1 MRPIPQWM
9 RPSTTTEDWRKSPIP
24 DARRARVAATR
35 RAAGAFARLLAD
47 MLSNEQTAQ
56 APGLLQPVDPR
67 AKVIGVAVLVVI
79 ATLFRSIEALAAL
92 YVVGIVLALLSR
104 VPGRRLVRVWLV
116 APLFS
121 VAILLPAV
129 LNVVTPGKSVLV
141 LHASDPVLSI
151 TDAGLVVAGRMI
163 LRVATCVSLV
173 LLLTATTRPE
183 RLFRGLRALGVPV
196 IFVTLLGMMERY
208 IWVLARAAEEIHLAK
223 VSRSISR
230 GSVRE
235 EQAWVAAGMGSLFR
249 RTRKLGNEVYLA
261 MISRGYT
268 GEVHLL
274 DER

>member
-9 RPSTTTEDWRKSPIP
+9 RPQTIDEDWLSSPVP
-24 DARRARVAATR
+24 DSRRARVGATR
-35 RAAGAFARLLAD
+35 RGAGAFARLLAD
-47 MLSNEQTAQ
+47 MLSNEQTASAQ
-56 APGLLQPVDPR
+56 GMLQRVDAR
-67 AKVIGVAVLVVI
+67 VKVIGTAALVVT
-79 ATLFRSIEALAAL
+79 ATLLHGIPALAAL
-92 YVVGIVLALLSR
+92 YCLGIVLALLSR
-104 VPGRRLVRVWLV
+104 IPVRRLARVWFI

-121 VAILLPAV
+121 AAILIPAV
-129 LNVVTPGKSVLV
+129 LNVVTPGKPVLI
-141 LHASDPVLSI
+141 LHASDPVLAI
-151 TDAGLVVAGRMI
+151 TDAGLLVAGRMI

-173 LLLTATTRPE
+173 MLLTATTRSE
-183 RLFRGLRALGVPV
+183 RLFKGLRALGVPV
-196 IFVTLLGMMERY
+196 IFVMLLGMMERY

-230 GSVRE
+230 GSVRD

-274 DER
+274 K